1 MPKADAPF
9 LLCLSGKRDIPGKAL
24 LRGKETAMPAS
35 QMRGVYSIPVTPFDE
50 QGAVDFASLSRCV
63 EFCVEAGADGIVMPV
78 NASEGPTLTD
88 DERTKVTKAGIRAT
102 ASAVPLVAGV
112 SGASPQHSVE
122 MAKRA
127 ADAGADSIIAMPPQ
141 NAGGSQTWDFY
152 CLLAEATD
160 LPLWIQNN
168 RPPYAP
174 TVPTDMMVRLL
185 KEIRHIE
192 YVKEESLLPGQV
204 MTRLFKEAGK
214 SVKGVMGG
222 MGGRYLI
229 DEYRRG
235 ACGTMPA
242 GHITDAHAKLWA
254 ALEKGRKTEKLPK
267 GSEPWEQPVSDE
279 AREIWEIML
288 PSLNFEFLFG
298 VSAYKAAFWRR
309 GIIKT
314 TVTRIPA
321 GRPLDKLDIEEL
333 DIILDRM
340 ASLLTWKKGR
350 GKR

>member
-1 MPKADAPF
+1 MPPSKQF
-9 LLCLSGKRDIPGKAL
+9 
-24 LRGKETAMPAS
+24 
-35 QMRGVYSIPVTPFDE
+35 RGVYSIPVTPFDE
-50 QGAVDFASLSRCV
+50 QGAVDYVSLRRCV

-78 NASEGPTLTD
+78 NASEGPSLSD
-88 DERTKVTKAGIRAT
+88 GERGKVTREGIKAT
-102 ASAVPLVAGV
+102 AGAVPFVAGV
-112 SGASPQHSVE
+112 SGASPQHSIE
-122 MAKRA
+122 MARGA
-127 ADAGADSIIAMPPQ
+127 AESGADALIAMPPQ
-141 NAGGSQTWDFY
+141 NAAGAQTFDFY
-152 CLLAEATD
+152 CMLAEATG
-160 LPLWIQNN
+160 LSIWIQNN

-174 TVPTDMMVRLL
+174 TVPTDMMVKLL
-185 KEIRHIE
+185 KGSPTIK

-204 MTRLFKEAGK
+204 MTKLFNEAGK

-222 MGGRYLI
+222 MGGRYLL

-254 ALEKGRKTEKLPK
+254 ALEKGKDELHLPK
-267 GSEPWEQPVSDE
+267 GSDPWEQPVSEE
-279 AREIWEIML
+279 AREIWEQML

-321 GRPLDKLDIEEL
+321 GRPLDRLDMEEL
-333 DIILDRM
+333 DTILDRM
-340 ASLLTWKKGR
+340 GGLLTWKKGR
-350 GKR
+350 KP

>member
-1 MPKADAPF
+1 
-9 LLCLSGKRDIPGKAL
+9 
-24 LRGKETAMPAS
+24 
-35 QMRGVYSIPVTPFDE
+35 MRGVYSIPVTPFDE
-50 QGAVDFASLSRCV
+50 QGAVDYASLSRCV

-88 DERTKVTKAGIRAT
+88 DERTKVTRTGIKAT
-102 ASAVPLVAGV
+102 AGAVPFVAGV

-127 ADAGADSIIAMPPQ
+127 ADAGADSVIAMPPQ
-141 NAGGSQTWDFY
+141 NAGGSQIWDFY
-152 CLLAEATD
+152 AQVAEVTD
-160 LPLWIQNN
+160 LPLWVQNN

-185 KEIRHIE
+185 KEIPHIE

-204 MTRLFKEAGK
+204 MSKLFKDAGK

-222 MGGRYLI
+222 MGGRFLL

-254 ALEKGRKTEKLPK
+254 ALEKGKDELSLPK
-267 GSEPWEQPVSDE
+267 GADPWEQPVSEE
-279 AREIWEIML
+279 AREIWERML
-288 PSLNFEFLFG
+288 ASLNFEFLFG
-298 VSAYKAAFWRR
+298 VSAYKAAFFKR
-309 GIIKT
+309 GVIRT

-321 GRPLDKLDIEEL
+321 GRPLDRLDMEEL
-333 DIILDRM
+333 DTILDRM
-340 ASLLTWKKGR
+340 GDLLTWR
-350 GKR
+350 KRSRR

>member
-1 MPKADAPF
+1 MPTNKQF
-9 LLCLSGKRDIPGKAL
+9 
-24 LRGKETAMPAS
+24 
-35 QMRGVYSIPVTPFDE
+35 RGVYSIPVTPFDE
-50 QGAVDFASLSRCV
+50 QGAVDYASLRRCV

-78 NASEGPTLTD
+78 NASEGPTLSD
-88 DERTKVTKAGIRAT
+88 AERDKVTRTAIKAAAG
-102 ASAVPLVAGV
+102 AVPFVAGV
-112 SGASPQHSVE
+112 SGASPQHSIE
-122 MAKRA
+122 MAKGA
-127 ADAGADSIIAMPPQ
+127 AGAGADSLIAMPPQ
-141 NAGGSQTWDFY
+141 NAAGAQTYDFY
-152 CLLAEATD
+152 CLLAEASR
-160 LPLWIQNN
+160 LPIWIQNN

-174 TVPTDMMVRLL
+174 TVPTDMMLRLL
-185 KEIRHIE
+185 KESPTIK

-204 MTRLFKEAGK
+204 MTRLFTEAGT

-254 ALEKGRKTEKLPK
+254 ALEKGKDGQELPK
-267 GSEPWEQPVSDE
+267 GSDPWEQPVSDE
-279 AREIWEIML
+279 ARQIWEEMM

-314 TVTRIPA
+314 MVTRIPS
-321 GRPLDKLDIEEL
+321 GRPLDRLDMEEL
-333 DIILDRM
+333 DVILDRM
-340 ASLLTWKKGR
+340 GGLLTWKKR
-350 GKR
+350 RI